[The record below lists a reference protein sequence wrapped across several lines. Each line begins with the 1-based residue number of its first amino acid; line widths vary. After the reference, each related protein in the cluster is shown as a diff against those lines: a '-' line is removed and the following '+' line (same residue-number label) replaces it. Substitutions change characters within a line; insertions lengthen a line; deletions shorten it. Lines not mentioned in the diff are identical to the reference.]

1 MLRRK
6 ALAHGALPVV
16 PLCVALEPP
25 AWHICEVLQ
34 GAFPRAWVVP
44 HYSGPAHC

>member
-6 ALAHGALPVV
+6 APAQGAIPVAHYL
-16 PLCVALEPP
+16 ALEPL
-25 AWHICEVLQ
+25 AWHIDEVLE

-44 HYSGPAHC
+44 RYSGPAHC